1 MLSTAHCDNK
11 YYLLTY
17 IKPRINQYGKSNFIL
32 VTFEAFGQINLFLVM
47 LKGDV
52 SKLTHILSSW
62 AVTTDLLDDI
72 PKISLKTVRSV
83 E

>member
-1 MLSTAHCDNK
+1 MCTDIWYQLVVNHLNQNWKTNAILKNETK
-11 YYLLTY
+11 YHL
-17 IKPRINQYGKSNFIL
+17 IS
-32 VTFEAFGQINLFLVM
+32 ANLFLVM

-52 SKLTHILSSW
+52 SKLTRILSSW